1 MSKITIRPVCRLCRR
16 EGEKLYLKG
25 AKCESQKCPVIRKNY
40 PPGQHGQ
47 NVKRTKSEFLRQLRE
62 KQKAKRI
69 FGLTEK
75 QFRNYYRK
83 AVKVL
88 GVTSYE
94 FLKLLEKR
102 LDNVMYRVGFSSSR
116 AQGRQIVNHGLCFVN
131 GKKVKTPSYGVK
143 VGDKFEIKEQAKKS
157 RLFEEA
163 KNRKDTSPKWLKAD
177 LAGLSGEIV
186 AEPSKDDFEKSIQTN
201 LIIEYYSK

>member
-25 AKCESQKCPVIRKNY
+25 IKCESQKCPMIAKNY

-47 NVKRTKSEFLRQLRE
+47 TIKRAKSEYLRQLRE

-69 FGLTEK
+69 FGLNEK
-75 QFRNYYRK
+75 QFHNYYALAIK
-83 AVKVL
+83 TT

-102 LDNVMYRVGFSSSR
+102 FDNVIYRAGFASSR
-116 AQGRQIVNHGLCFVN
+116 AQARQIVNHGLCFIN
-131 GKKVKTPSYGVK
+131 GKKVHSNNYQLKI
-143 VGDKFEIKEQAKKS
+143 GDKFEIKEKSKKS
-157 RLFEEA
+157 KLFEET
-163 KNRKDTSPKWLKAD
+163 KNRKDMSPKWLKVD
-177 LAGLSGEIV
+177 LKALS
-186 AEPSKDDFEKSIQTN
+186 AEVIGNPGKDDFEKSIQPSF
-201 LIIEYYSK
+201 IIEYYSK